1 MAQGGPVSIE
11 YAARHPRRLTRLMFY
26 GSYAGA
32 LPNAT
37 PEEVEL
43 DNAFSALI
51 KVGWER
57 PTPEF
62 RRVFTSLMI
71 PGATEEQMR
80 WLDELQRMS
89 VTADTAVLSRDQR
102 KRADTRHRAPRARPA
117 DAGAALPR

>member
-11 YAARHPRRLTRLMFY
+11 YAERHPERLTRLLFY

-32 LPNAT
+32 LANAT

-43 DNAFSALI
+43 NEAFTALI

-62 RRVFTSLMI
+62 RRVFTTLMI
-71 PGATEEQMR
+71 PGVIEEQMR
-80 WLDELQRMS
+80 WLDELQRMAVS
-89 VTADTAVLSRDQR
+89 AETATLACSRG
-102 KRADTRHRAPRARPA
+102 TSA
-117 DAGAALPR
+117 DARHLLADLDLPTLAA